1 VTGAG
6 RAIWLHT
13 IRHHAASCLA
23 PLHRRRLA
31 CAAGGWLRK
40 VAGMGSTWA
49 GVGAGGSHRTIG
61 VVVMVV
67 MQVVRVMPRRGA
79 QQQVALVT
87 LRHQQQSVG

>member
-1 VTGAG
+1 
-6 RAIWLHT
+6 
-13 IRHHAASCLA
+13 
-23 PLHRRRLA
+23 
-31 CAAGGWLRK
+31 
-40 VAGMGSTWA
+40 MGSTWA